1 LFRRNSAH
9 QLKGTTIVSAVMGK
23 EKVSFV
29 WIHFDKDR
37 RCRKCP
43 YIDKSKSATT
53 TAMANHLKKAHGIHS
68 DSGSAGL
75 QRTSSS
81 ISGCSDTGSEKKQ
94 VMHVIAI
101 C

>member
-1 LFRRNSAH
+1 
-9 QLKGTTIVSAVMGK
+9 
-23 EKVSFV
+23 
-29 WIHFDKDR
+29 
-37 RCRKCP
+37 
-43 YIDKSKSATT
+43 
-53 TAMANHLKKAHGIHS
+53 MANHLKKAHGIHS